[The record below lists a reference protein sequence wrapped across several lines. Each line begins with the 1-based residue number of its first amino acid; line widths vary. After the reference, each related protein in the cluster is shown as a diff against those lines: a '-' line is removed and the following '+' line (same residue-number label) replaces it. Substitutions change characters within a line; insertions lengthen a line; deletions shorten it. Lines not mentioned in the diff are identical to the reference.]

1 MMIYIEIAAVLF
13 IVYLGFG
20 SILLYKQRSILY
32 RPVRNVVYTPNELGL
47 DYEEVTLT
55 TADNVQISAWYTP
68 AKGAEL
74 TILFC
79 HANSGNIMHRM
90 DSINLFNNMGL
101 NCLIFDYRG
110 YGNSKGKPSEEGTY
124 SDAAA
129 AYRWLTETKNIS
141 AENIIIFGKS
151 LGSSIAAQ
159 LASKVRAQALVLEG
173 AFTSYVDIGKKF
185 YPYLPVR
192 LFARYSYP
200 TIDYIKEIDM
210 PVMII
215 HSQNDEIVP
224 FELGEK
230 LYEQANEPKEFVEIY
245 GKHND
250 GFLVSSDLYKKAWT
264 RWLRFLKQSKTP
276 SSQHQA
282 S

>member
-1 MMIYIEIAAVLF
+1 M
-13 IVYLGFG
+13 
-20 SILLYKQRSILY
+20 S
-32 RPVRNVVYTPNELGL
+32 
-47 DYEEVTLT
+47 TLNTLCT
-55 TADNVQISAWYTP
+55 T
-68 AKGAEL
+68 
-74 TILFC
+74 
-79 HANSGNIMHRM
+79 
-90 DSINLFNNMGL
+90 
-101 NCLIFDYRG
+101 YRG

-129 AYRWLTETKNIS
+129 AYRWLTEVKKIS
-141 AENIIIFGKS
+141 AENVIIFGKS
-151 LGSSIAAQ
+151 LGGSIAAQ
-159 LASKVRAQALVLEG
+159 LATKAAAQALVLEN
-173 AFTSYVDIGKKF
+173 AFTSYIDIGRKF

-200 TIDYIKEIDM
+200 TINYIKDIDM

-215 HSQNDEIVP
+215 HSQNDEVVP

-230 LYEQANEPKEFVEIY
+230 LYEQANEPKEFVKIY

-264 RWLRFLKQSKTP
+264 RWLRFLKQSKTQ
-276 SSQHQA
+276 STHHHA